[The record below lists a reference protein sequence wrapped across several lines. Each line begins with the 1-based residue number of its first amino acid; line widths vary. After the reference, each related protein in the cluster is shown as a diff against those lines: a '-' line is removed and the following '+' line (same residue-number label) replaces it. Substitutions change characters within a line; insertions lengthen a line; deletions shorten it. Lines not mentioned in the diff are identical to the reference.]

1 MGANAAKLEPGKDQ
15 TNPKSLIQQD
25 SISQNKNLEVNQE
38 NPRVKQLKAL
48 QQMADASPQTEKLR
62 TYQVMASQQSA
73 QRKKQIPVNDE
84 QHLENEADATGAR
97 ALSTGGNAKVE
108 GNLNNSPTQLIT
120 PSPPLTQKVE
130 NENTTDIPEEAVKP
144 EMDLEKKPELADAI
158 ETVASDTAAANTN
171 PDANQDKPPEEKG
184 EEIENTYNKS
194 GFITEKASLR
204 KTDVVNT
211 IIESNKK
218 DKKNAAKIIKSGAL
232 PKDKGWFGL
241 GLLGVKTEKFE
252 LSDNFDPKKLKYL
265 IPVKIDQA
273 NEDKEIGWTPVQINY
288 EFNDTANQKLSVYK
302 DKEGY
307 VDSKKLFKSELDL
320 NEKGTALTGKDNKLG
335 AAMNDSLLGKVA
347 GFAVNNS
354 KTVRGMAN
362 DAVGG
367 ALDMFN
373 KGADFIQK
381 NALDKVEI
389 LKGLSF
395 GLDKEAS
402 KITTQ
407 GSFITGKVAKD
418 KWVFSATFKVN
429 TQGDY
434 SAEYM
439 GSVIE
444 NPPELNLEGE
454 NVGFKLNFGSMVKH
468 QANAAD
474 PSIISKGGNASFQI
488 LGQEVFAKWN
498 QLDFNL
504 NEKKVTSADF
514 SEVGMNLNLS
524 VGETIKVENL
534 TAAVKD
540 LKISNNTLTHGDI
553 TLSIASINLFGVAT
567 FSDIKGSIGQKTGFS
582 GEGNFDV
589 NKEGLAGAKGKVSV
603 NKGPDDKVAKYK
615 LQDGEFSAIIMGQE
629 VSFKGVNYDS
639 VNPNEISADSS
650 SLKLNFSLGD
660 VLKVDEFDATV
671 SNAKLAKDKGFTY
684 ENISVNIA
692 SVSVFDDVAKFSNIS
707 GNVNP
712 NEGFNAEGD
721 FLITAPDLANASG
734 KVSVKKGPADLT
746 THYKLD
752 DGSFNATILG
762 QEVSIT
768 GVTYD
773 SANPHE
779 ISAAS
784 SNLKLDFSAG
794 NVMKVE
800 AFDAT
805 LTDAKL
811 TEDGFSYNDITV
823 NIASVNV
830 MDIAVFSEINGNVN
844 AAGGFNGSGHFN
856 VTLPGL
862 GSGHGNVTVKK
873 GAEDKTT
880 QYTLKDGAFNAE
892 MVGQTASVTGV
903 SYDSATNI
911 FSVEKGE
918 LDVNIMGVNLNIVI
932 QNPSFTKTNGFDF
945 ASATA
950 TIPELVFA
958 DQAKMT
964 NIVVNVVKDGDKYTY
979 DGSSDF
985 NLSGEIDGA
994 SASAD
999 GNVGISKEEG
1009 EGPSLSFSNANVTL
1023 IIFGQSLELKNMS
1036 YKDGVFKAE
1045 KTVAI
1050 ITPPFLKKNLQIT
1063 VSDLSINKEGYSM
1076 SKSELETQIEVDF
1089 GILKGNLAKL
1099 ALEKTSDSWIV
1110 SGEGGLAAGGTDFFG
1125 YKIPKVEGSGALSH
1139 DFGKKETKKE
1149 LNGVSATL
1157 PDLEFPGSL
1166 FPGSIGVDAEIPV
1179 LPGLNVVAS
1188 AGMEG
1193 KVTIPG
1199 LQLRVN
1205 KKEDQVY
1212 VISAGTQNE
1221 KPAKGGVKLFVAIG
1235 VGTGIPLIATVSL
1248 SIRAEGGPEVNFTF
1262 NVSKEISL
1270 KDNSNGLNLDMKSME
1285 TTYKMTGDLS
1295 LAAFLELKA
1304 TAFYFFKKL
1313 YKKKLVDKSFGGFE
1327 VSDEEDFKWI
1337 TPSETLQT
1345 DEEIESD
1352 MKDGL
1357 KINLNFV
1364 EENIWTKAKFVDVSS
1379 GFFKGDRKRVL
1390 VVDSALAAFDKV
1402 RGKSISADVKV
1413 HALKKL
1419 EIELRH
1425 YLDKTKG
1432 TSSRTKDVQT
1442 LHKQVKD
1449 AIKSLRA
1456 KIDKKLINVP
1466 T

>member
-1 MGANAAKLEPGKDQ
+1 MGVNAAKLEPGKDQ
-15 TNPKSLIQQD
+15 TTPKSLIQQD
-25 SISQNKNLEVNQE
+25 SISQNKNQEVNQE
-38 NPRVKQLKAL
+38 NPRLKQLKAL

-62 TYQVMASQQSA
+62 TYQAMAFQQAA

-84 QHLENEADATGAR
+84 KHLENEADAMGAR
-97 ALSTGGNAKVE
+97 ALSIGGNAKVE

-120 PSPPLTQKVE
+120 PSPTPVQKVE
-130 NENTTDIPEEAVKP
+130 NENTTDIQEEAVKP
-144 EMDLEKKPELADAI
+144 EMDLEKKPELADAV

-171 PDANQDKPPEEKG
+171 PDENQDKPPEEKG
-184 EEIENTYNKS
+184 EEIDNSYNKS

-241 GLLGVKTEKFE
+241 GILGVKTEKFE

-288 EFNDTANQKLSVYK
+288 DFNDTAKQKLSVYK
-302 DKEGY
+302 DEEGY
-307 VDSKKLFKSELDL
+307 VDSKKLIKSELDL
-320 NEKGTALTGKDNKLG
+320 NEKGTALTGKDNALG
-335 AAMNDSLLGKVA
+335 AAMNDSLLGKIA

-362 DAVGG
+362 DAVDG
-367 ALDMFN
+367 AFDMFN
-373 KGADFIQK
+373 KGAAFIQE

-454 NVGFKLNFGSMVKH
+454 KAGFKLNFGSMVKH

-488 LGQEVFAKWN
+488 MGQEVFAKWN

-603 NKGPDDKVAKYK
+603 NKGPDDKVTKYK

-712 NEGFNAEGD
+712 KEGFNAEGD
-721 FLITAPDLANASG
+721 FLVAAPNLANASG

-773 SANPHE
+773 SLNPHE

-784 SNLKLDFSAG
+784 SNLKLNFSAG
-794 NVMKVE
+794 NILKVE

-811 TEDGFSYNDITV
+811 TGAGFSYQDITV

-830 MDIAVFSEINGNVN
+830 MDIAAFSDINGNVT
-844 AAGGFNGSGHFN
+844 ADGGFNGSGNFN

-862 GSGHGNVTVKK
+862 GSGQGKVSVKK
-873 GAEDKTT
+873 GAKDEKT

-892 MVGQTASVTGV
+892 MVGQKASVTGV

-911 FSVEKGE
+911 FSIQKGE

-932 QNPSFTKTNGFDF
+932 QNPSFTKANGFDF

-958 DQAKMT
+958 DQAKMA

-994 SASAD
+994 SASAN

-1023 IIFGQSLELKNMS
+1023 IIYGQSLELKNMS
-1036 YKDGVFKAE
+1036 YKDGEFKAE

-1050 ITPPFLKKNLQIT
+1050 ITPPFLKNNLQIT

-1076 SKSELETQIEVDF
+1076 SKSELETQLEVDF

-1270 KDNSNGLNLDMKSME
+1270 NDNSNGLNLDMKSME

-1304 TAFYFFKKL
+1304 TAFYFFKKS

-1327 VSDEEDFKWI
+1327 VSDEEKFKWI
-1337 TPSETLQT
+1337 TPSEPLET

-1402 RGKSISADVKV
+1402 RGKSISPDVKV

-1419 EIELRH
+1419 EIEIGH

-1432 TSSRTKDVQT
+1432 TSSRTKEVQT

-1456 KIDKKLINVP
+1456 KIDKKLIDVP

>member
-1 MGANAAKLEPGKDQ
+1 MGANAGKLEPGKEQ
-15 TNPKSLIQQD
+15 TTPKSLVHQHAMSEPAIQETYQD
-25 SISQNKNLEVNQE
+25 
-38 NPRVKQLKAL
+38 NPRTKQLKKIKE
-48 QQMADASPQTEKLR
+48 MADASPQTEKLR
-62 TYQVMASQQSA
+62 SIQAMASQQAA
-73 QRKKQIPVNDE
+73 QRKKLIPVNDE
-84 QHLENEADATGAR
+84 QHLENEADAMGAR
-97 ALSTGGNAKVE
+97 ALSIGGNAKVE
-108 GNLNNSPTQLIT
+108 GNLNNSLTQLIKPPPT
-120 PSPPLTQKVE
+120 PVQKAE
-130 NENTTDIPEEAVKP
+130 NENSTDIQEEAVKP
-144 EMDLEKKPELADAI
+144 EMDLEEKPELADAI
-158 ETVASDTAAANTN
+158 ETVATDTPAANIN
-171 PDANQDKPPEEKG
+171 PDENQDKPPEEKG
-184 EEIENTYNKS
+184 EEIDNSYNKS

-204 KTDVVNT
+204 KTEVVNT

-218 DKKNAAKIIKSGAL
+218 DKKNASKIIKSGAL

-288 EFNDTANQKLSVYK
+288 DFNDTSKQKLSVYK

-307 VDSKKLFKSELDL
+307 VDSKKLIKSELDL
-320 NEKGTALTGKDNKLG
+320 NEKGTALTGKDNALG
-335 AAMNDSLLGKVA
+335 AAMNGSLLGKVA

-354 KTVRGMAN
+354 KSVRGMAN
-362 DAVGG
+362 DAVDG
-367 ALDMFN
+367 AFDLFN

-418 KWVFSATFKVN
+418 KWIFSSTFKVN

-444 NPPELNLEGE
+444 NPPELNLESG

-488 LGQEVFAKWN
+488 MGQEVFAKWN

-504 NEKKVTSADF
+504 NEKKVKTADF
-514 SEVGMNLNLS
+514 SEVGLNLNLS

-534 TAAVKD
+534 NAAVKD
-540 LKISNNTLTHGDI
+540 LKLSNNILTHGDI

-567 FSDIKGSIGQKTGFS
+567 FSDINGSIGQKTGFS

-589 NKEGLAGAKGKVSV
+589 TKEGLAGAKGKVSV
-603 NKGPDDKVAKYK
+603 KKGPDDKVAKYK
-615 LQDGEFSAIIMGQE
+615 LQDGEFNAIIMGQE

-639 VNPNEISADSS
+639 ANPNEISADSS
-650 SLKLNFSLGD
+650 SLKLDFSLGD
-660 VLKVDEFDATV
+660 ILKVEEFDATV

-692 SVSVFDDVAKFSNIS
+692 SISVFDDVAKFSNIS
-707 GNVNP
+707 GNISP
-712 NEGFNAEGD
+712 KEGFDAKGD
-721 FLITAPDLANASG
+721 FLVTAADLGNASG
-734 KVSVKKGPADLT
+734 KVSVKKGPEDLT
-746 THYKLD
+746 THYNLEN
-752 DGSFNATILG
+752 GAFNATILG

-773 SANPHE
+773 SANPQV

-794 NVMKVE
+794 NVLKVE

-805 LTDAKL
+805 LTDATL
-811 TEDGFSYNDITV
+811 TKGGFSYNDITV

-830 MDIAVFSEINGNVN
+830 MDIAVFSDINGNVN
-844 AAGGFNGSGHFN
+844 AAGGFNAVGAFA

-862 GSGHGNVTVKK
+862 GSGQGKVAVKK
-873 GAEDKTT
+873 GAKDEKT
-880 QYTLKDGAFNAE
+880 QYTLEDGAFNAE
-892 MVGQTASVTGV
+892 MVGQSASVTGV
-903 SYDSATNI
+903 NYDSATNI
-911 FSVEKGE
+911 FSIKKGE
-918 LDVNIMGVNLNIVI
+918 LDLNILGVNLNIVI

-945 ASATA
+945 DSATA

-958 DQAKMT
+958 DEAKMA
-964 NIVVNVVKDGDKYTY
+964 NIVVNVVKDGDKYNY

-985 NLSGEIDGA
+985 NLSGKIDGA

-999 GNVGISKEEG
+999 GNVGISHEDEK
-1009 EGPSLSFSNANVTL
+1009 GPSLSFTNANVTL
-1023 IIFGQSLELKNMS
+1023 IIYGQSLELKNMN
-1036 YKDGVFKAE
+1036 YKEGEFKAE
-1045 KTVAI
+1045 KTVAKI
-1050 ITPPFLKKNLQIT
+1050 APPFLKKNLQIT
-1063 VSDLSINKEGYSM
+1063 VNDLTINKEGYSM
-1076 SKSELETQIEVDF
+1076 SKSELETQLEVDF
-1089 GILKGNLAKL
+1089 GIIKGNLAKL
-1099 ALEKTSDSWIV
+1099 GLEKTSDSWIV

-1125 YKIPKVEGSGALSH
+1125 HKIPKIEGSGALSH
-1139 DFGKKETKKE
+1139 DFGTKETKKE

-1166 FPGSIGVDAEIPV
+1166 FPGSIGVDADIPV

-1188 AGMEG
+1188 AGMKG

-1199 LQLRVN
+1199 LQLSVN

-1212 VISAGTQNE
+1212 VISAGTQKE
-1221 KPAKGGVKLFVAIG
+1221 KPAKGEVKLFVAIG
-1235 VGTGIPLIATVSL
+1235 VGTGIPVIATVSL
-1248 SIRAEGGPEVNFTF
+1248 SIGAEGGVTVTF
-1262 NVSKEISL
+1262 DFNASKEISMNE
-1270 KDNSNGLNLDMKSME
+1270 NSNGLNLDSKSME
-1285 TTYKMTGDLS
+1285 TSYKLAGDLS

-1304 TAFYFFKKL
+1304 TAFYFFRKSYRKEL
-1313 YKKKLVDKSFGGFE
+1313 AKRSFGGFE

-1337 TPSETLQT
+1337 TPSEPLHT

-1352 MKDGL
+1352 IKNDL

-1364 EENIWTKAKFVDVSS
+1364 EDKIWTSKKFVDASS

-1390 VVDSALAAFDKV
+1390 VIDRALSEFDKV
-1402 RGKSISADVKV
+1402 RGESISAEVKV

-1419 EIELRH
+1419 ESEIGN
-1425 YLDKTKG
+1425 YLESTKG
-1432 TSSRTKDVQT
+1432 TSSRTKEVQM

-1449 AIKSLRA
+1449 AIKGLRA
-1456 KIDKKLINVP
+1456 KIDKKLIDIP